1 MVAFR
6 IAQFMSGC
14 LLFEYAAKILF
25 AALIGFASDIPS
37 HELWVVVAWMSIYL
51 LVCVLCIGV
60 ALKPTAFPTEVLV
73 GGALLGAL
81 VAFWHFYQMNHD
93 ETALRADTF
102 QFLIGAFS
110 FLPLIGAFAVVLLAI
125 AVYLRLIQLRFGA
138 PSPK

>member
-25 AALIGFASDIPS
+25 ATVIGFASDIPL
-37 HELWVVVAWMSIYL
+37 HELWVVVAWMSIYM

-60 ALKPTAFPTEVLV
+60 ALKPTAFSTEILV
-73 GGALLGAL
+73 GGTLLGAL
-81 VAFWHFYQMNHD
+81 VAFWHFYQMNC
-93 ETALRADTF
+93 EVSALRADTF
-102 QFLIGAFS
+102 QFLICAFS
-110 FLPLIGAFAVVLLAI
+110 FLPLIGAFAAVLLAI
-125 AVYLRLIQLRFGA
+125 AVYLRLVQMRFGA